1 MGLQAAIEAHQLKF
15 KKPATTSRG
24 AFTER
29 TIYLLSIWNSANP
42 SVKGV
47 GECAPL
53 KGLSIDDVPEYE
65 SMLRKLVD
73 QINKNKA
80 TEDFNF
86 DLFPSIKFG
95 LETALLDLKYGGKKI
110 IYQNF
115 YAIGRQGLPINGLVW
130 MDTIEAMKD
139 EVLEKIEKGFECIKL
154 KIGAL
159 DFEKECGLLQF
170 IREQKGG
177 DKLILRVD
185 ANGAFTPENAME
197 KLEALKPFNLHSIE
211 QPIKKGQLKAMALLC
226 DQSPVPIALDEELIG
241 YSSEDEFR
249 QLLSKV
255 KPHYIVLKPNLVGG
269 FVQCEKWIKVAE
281 ELGIQWW
288 ITSALEGNIGLN
300 AIAQYTANFNPK
312 VHQGLGTGHLYINNM
327 PPYTNIENGYLWRDM
342 GNEVSDDLV
351 SPDAQNIA
359 G

>member
-1 MGLQAAIEAHQLKF
+1 MGLQASIDKQILKF
-15 KKPATTSRG
+15 RKPATTSRG
-24 AFTER
+24 ALMER
-29 TIYLLSIWNSANP
+29 TIYLLTIWNSANP
-42 SVKGV
+42 QTKGV

-65 SMLRKLVD
+65 TVLKKLVN

-80 TEDFNF
+80 TEDFDF
-86 DLFPSIKFG
+86 DHFPSIKFG

-130 MDTIEAMKD
+130 MDNIEAMKQ
-139 EVLEKIEKGFECIKL
+139 EVIDKMAKGFECIKI

-159 DFEKECGLLQF
+159 DFKEECGLLKF
-170 IREQKGG
+170 IREQKNG

-185 ANGAFTPENAME
+185 ANGAFTAAEAMN
-197 KLEALKPFNLHSIE
+197 KLDALREFNLHSIE
-211 QPIKKGQLKAMALLC
+211 QPIKKGQFEAMAQLC
-226 DQSPVPIALDEELIG
+226 AHSPVPIALDEELIG
-241 YSSEDEFR
+241 YTSEEEFKI
-249 QLLSKV
+249 LLSKI
-255 KPHYIVLKPNLVGG
+255 KPQFIVLKPNLVGG

-327 PPYTNIENGYLWRDM
+327 PPYTNIDKGYLWRDM

-351 SPDAQNIA
+351 SPDATNIA
-359 G
+359 N

>member
-1 MGLQAAIEAHQLKF
+1 MGLQASIEAQVLKF
-15 KKPATTSRG
+15 RKPATTSRG
-24 AFTER
+24 ALSER
-29 TIYLLSIWNSANP
+29 KIYLLTIWNSANP
-42 SVKGV
+42 QVKGV

-53 KGLSIDDVPEYE
+53 KGLSIDDVPDYE
-65 SMLRKLVD
+65 TVLNKLVH

-86 DLFPSIKFG
+86 DKYPSIKFG

-130 MDTIEAMKD
+130 MDTIEAMKA

-159 DFEKECGLLQF
+159 DFEQECALLKF
-170 IREQKGG
+170 IREQKDG

-197 KLEALKPFNLHSIE
+197 KLEALKPYNLHSIE
-211 QPIKKGQLKAMALLC
+211 QPIKKGQLDAMANLC
-226 DQSPVPIALDEELIG
+226 ASSPVPIALDEELIG
-241 YSSEDEFR
+241 YTSDEEFR
-249 QLLSKV
+249 KLLTKV
-255 KPHYIVLKPNLVGG
+255 KPQYIVLKPNLVGG

-312 VHQGLGTGHLYINNM
+312 MHQGLGTGHLYLNNM
-327 PPYTNIENGYLWRDM
+327 PPYTTIENGFLWRDM